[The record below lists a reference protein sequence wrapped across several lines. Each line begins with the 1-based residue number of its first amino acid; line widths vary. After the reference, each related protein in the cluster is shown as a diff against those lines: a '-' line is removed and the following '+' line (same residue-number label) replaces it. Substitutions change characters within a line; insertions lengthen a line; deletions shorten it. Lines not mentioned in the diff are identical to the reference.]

1 MKRIIDW
8 FESPTKETPEFINQG
23 FSQRGASKY

>member
-8 FESPTKETPEFINQG
+8 FAPVKEETPEFVDQG
-23 FSQRGASKY
+23 FSQRGATKY